1 MNHARRRWLQSAA
14 LACLGSAAPGL
25 ALARPRRAKAQARVI
40 VIGAG
45 FGGATFAKT
54 LRALS
59 PQVDVLLIDA
69 RAHWCTGPFT
79 NLAITGLRSID
90 SISRRTADI
99 GRAHGVRTRVE
110 TVTAIDPAA
119 MTVRLAGGERLKAD
133 RIVLS
138 PGIAMRWGAI
148 EGLTPDNTDAM
159 PHAWTGDTQVRAL
172 RDRIDALA
180 DGATVLIA
188 APPNPYRCPPGPY
201 ERASLIA
208 EHLLA
213 TGRKRCKILIADA
226 KDDFTKRPL
235 FLAEWDERY
244 GGMIEWISRTKG
256 GEVVRVDP
264 ATGAVWLR
272 DLATPISAELASIV
286 PPQQAA
292 AIAGAAVL
300 ADDSGWCPVQPQ
312 NFESTRHAGIHVIGD
327 AAVASPMPKSAFAA
341 NSQAK
346 LCAAAIAAAL
356 DGRAAPDARMIN
368 TCYSLVAHDA
378 AISVS
383 GFYSAASGRIAI
395 VSEGVSP
402 LSPPDGLRQRE
413 AAQAH
418 DWYES
423 ISTDSFGRARR

>member
-1 MNHARRRWLQSAA
+1 MNRSRRRWLQSAA
-14 LACLGSAAPGL
+14 LAALGAAVPTL
-25 ALARPRRAKAQARVI
+25 ALARPKARVI

-45 FGGATFAKT
+45 YGGATCAKT

-69 RAHWCTGPFT
+69 RARWCTGPFT
-79 NLAITGLRSID
+79 NLAVTGLASVEHITRS
-90 SISRRTADI
+90 TADI

-110 TVTAIDPAA
+110 TVTAIDPVA
-119 MTVRLAGGERLKAD
+119 MTVTLAGGERLKAD
-133 RIVLS
+133 RIVVS
-138 PGIAMRWGAI
+138 PGVGMRWGAI
-148 EGLTPDNTDAM
+148 EGLTAELSGAM
-159 PHAWTGDTQVRAL
+159 PHAWTGDAQVQAL
-172 RDRIDALA
+172 RDRIDALP

-208 EHLLA
+208 ERLLT

-244 GGMIEWISRTKG
+244 SGMIEWISRSKG

-264 ATGAVWLR
+264 ATGEVWLR
-272 DLATPISAELASIV
+272 DQAASIDTHLASVV

-292 AIAGAAVL
+292 AIAGAADL
-300 ADDSGWCPVQPQ
+300 ADESGWCPVHPQ
-312 NFESTRHAGIHVIGD
+312 RFESTRHAGIHVIGD
-327 AAVASPMPKSAFAA
+327 ATIASPMPKSAFAA

-346 LCAAAIAAAL
+346 LCAAAIAATL

-395 VSEGVSP
+395 VSEGLSP

>member
-1 MNHARRRWLQSAA
+1 MNPSRRRWLQSAA
-14 LACLGSAAPGL
+14 LACLGGATPLL
-25 ALARPRRAKAQARVI
+25 AVARPKARVI

-59 PQVDVLLIDA
+59 PHTDILLIDA
-69 RAHWCTGPFT
+69 RTHWCTGPFT
-79 NLAITGLRSID
+79 NLAVTGLRSID
-90 SISRRTADI
+90 SIRRSTIDI
-99 GRAHGVRTRVE
+99 GRAHGVRTLVDE
-110 TVTAIDPAA
+110 VTAIDPI
-119 MTVRLAGGERLKAD
+119 TKRVRVASGQTLQAD

-138 PGIAMRWGAI
+138 PGIAMRWGVI
-148 EGLTPDNTDAM
+148 EGLTPALSGAM
-159 PHAWTGDTQVRAL
+159 PHAWTGDAQVQAL

-180 DGATVLIA
+180 DGSTVLIA

-213 TGRKRCKILIADA
+213 SGRKRCKILIADA

-244 GGMIEWISRTKG
+244 GGMIEWIPRAKG

-264 ATGAVWLR
+264 SSGEVWLR
-272 DLATPISAELASIV
+272 DQPNSIGTHLASIV
-286 PPQQAA
+286 PPQK
-292 AIAGAAVL
+292 AAVIAEL
-300 ADDSGWCPVQPQ
+300 ADLVDESGWCPVHPQ
-312 NFESTRHAGIHVIGD
+312 TFESTRHAGIHVLGD
-327 AAVASPMPKSAFAA
+327 AAIAAPMPKSAFAA

-346 LCAAAIAAAL
+346 LAASAIAAAL
-356 DGRAAPDARMIN
+356 AGRQPPDARMIN
-368 TCYSLVAHDA
+368 TCYSMVAHDA

-402 LSPPDGLRQRE
+402 LNPPGGLRQRE

-418 DWYES
+418 DWYDS
-423 ISTDSFGRARR
+423 ISTDSFGPRA

>member
-1 MNHARRRWLQSAA
+1 MNRSRRRWLQSAA
-14 LACLGSAAPGL
+14 LAGLGAAVPTL
-25 ALARPRRAKAQARVI
+25 ALARPKARVI

-45 FGGATFAKT
+45 YGGATCAKT

-79 NLAITGLRSID
+79 NLAVTGLTSIEHITRS
-90 SISRRTADI
+90 TADI
-99 GRAHGVRTRVE
+99 GRAHGVGTRVE
-110 TVTAIDPAA
+110 TVTAIDPVA
-119 MTVRLAGGERLKAD
+119 MTVTLAGGERLKAD
-133 RIVLS
+133 RIVVS
-138 PGIAMRWGAI
+138 PGIAMRWGVI
-148 EGLTPDNTDAM
+148 EGLTAELSGAM
-159 PHAWTGDTQVRAL
+159 PHAWTGDAQVLAL
-172 RDRIDALA
+172 RDRIDALP

-208 EHLLA
+208 ERLLT

-244 GGMIEWISRTKG
+244 GGMIEWISRSKG

-264 ATGAVWLR
+264 ATGEVWLR
-272 DLATPISAELASIV
+272 DQAASIGTHLASVV

-292 AIAGAAVL
+292 AIAGVADL
-300 ADDSGWCPVQPQ
+300 ADESGWCPVHPQ
-312 NFESTRHAGIHVIGD
+312 TFESTRHAGIHVIGD
-327 AAVASPMPKSAFAA
+327 ATIASPMPKSAFAA

-395 VSEGVSP
+395 VSEGLSP

>member
-1 MNHARRRWLQSAA
+1 MNRSRRRWLQSAA
-14 LACLGSAAPGL
+14 LAALGAALPTL
-25 ALARPRRAKAQARVI
+25 ALARPKARVI

-45 FGGATFAKT
+45 YGGATCAKT

-59 PQVDVLLIDA
+59 PHVDVLLIDA
-69 RAHWCTGPFT
+69 RARWCTGPFT
-79 NLAITGLRSID
+79 NLAVTGLTSVEHITH
-90 SISRRTADI
+90 STADI

-110 TVTAIDPAA
+110 TVTAIDPVA
-119 MTVRLAGGERLKAD
+119 MTVTLAGGERLKAD
-133 RIVLS
+133 RIVVS
-138 PGIAMRWGAI
+138 PGIGMRWGAI
-148 EGLTPDNTDAM
+148 EGLTAELSGAM
-159 PHAWTGDTQVRAL
+159 PHAWTGDAQVQAL
-172 RDRIDALA
+172 RDRIDALP

-208 EHLLA
+208 ERLLT

-244 GGMIEWISRTKG
+244 GGMIEWISRSKG

-264 ATGAVWLR
+264 ATGEVWLR
-272 DLATPISAELASIV
+272 DQAASIGTHLASVV

-292 AIAGAAVL
+292 AIAGAADL
-300 ADDSGWCPVQPQ
+300 ADESGWCPVHPQ
-312 NFESTRHAGIHVIGD
+312 RFESTRHAGIHMIGD
-327 AAVASPMPKSAFAA
+327 ATIASPMPKSAFAA

-356 DGRAAPDARMIN
+356 DGRAAPGARMIN

-395 VSEGVSP
+395 VSEGLSP

>member
-1 MNHARRRWLQSAA
+1 MNRSRRRWLQSAA
-14 LACLGSAAPGL
+14 LAGLGAAVPTL
-25 ALARPRRAKAQARVI
+25 ALARPKARVI

-45 FGGATFAKT
+45 YGGATCAKT

-69 RAHWCTGPFT
+69 RARWCTGPFT
-79 NLAITGLRSID
+79 NLAVTGLTSIEHITRS
-90 SISRRTADI
+90 TADI
-99 GRAHGVRTRVE
+99 GRAHGVGTRVE
-110 TVTAIDPAA
+110 TVTAIDPVA
-119 MTVRLAGGERLKAD
+119 MTVTLAGGERLKAD
-133 RIVLS
+133 RIVVS
-138 PGIAMRWGAI
+138 PGIAMRWGVI
-148 EGLTPDNTDAM
+148 EGLTAELSGAM
-159 PHAWTGDTQVRAL
+159 PHAWTGDAQVLAL
-172 RDRIDALA
+172 RDRIDALP

-208 EHLLA
+208 ERLLT

-244 GGMIEWISRTKG
+244 GGMIEWISRSKG

-264 ATGAVWLR
+264 ATGEVWLR
-272 DLATPISAELASIV
+272 DQAASIGTHLASVV

-292 AIAGAAVL
+292 AIAGVADL
-300 ADDSGWCPVQPQ
+300 ADESGWCPVHPQ
-312 NFESTRHAGIHVIGD
+312 TFESTRHAGIHVIGD
-327 AAVASPMPKSAFAA
+327 ATIASPMPKSAFAA

-395 VSEGVSP
+395 VSEGLSP

>member
-1 MNHARRRWLQSAA
+1 MTLSRRALLQGLAVAGAGACALPA
-14 LACLGSAAPGL
+14 LAQPAT
-25 ALARPRRAKAQARVI
+25 RNRVI

-45 FGGATFAKT
+45 FGGATCAKI
-54 LRALS
+54 LRRLS
-59 PQVDVLLIDA
+59 PGTDVLLIDA
-69 RAHWCTGPFT
+69 RARWCTGPFT
-79 NLAITGLRSID
+79 NLAITGLASIA
-90 SISRRTADI
+90 SISRSTAEI
-99 GRAHGVRTRVE
+99 GRAHGVRTLIDEVI
-110 TVTAIDPAA
+110 AIDPVTR
-119 MTVRLAGGERLKAD
+119 TVTVAGGKRLQAE

-138 PGIAMRWGAI
+138 PGIAMRWGQI
-148 EGLTPDNTDAM
+148 EGLDAAVSGAM
-159 PHAWTGDTQVRAL
+159 PHAWTGDAQVQAL
-172 RDRIDALA
+172 RDRIDALP
-180 DGATVLIA
+180 DGGVVLIS

-208 EHLLA
+208 EHLLT
-213 TGRKRCKILIADA
+213 TGRRRCKILIADA

-244 GGMIEWISRTKG
+244 GGMIEWISRARG
-256 GEVVRVDP
+256 GEVTRVDA
-264 ATGAVWLR
+264 ATGEVWLR
-272 DLATPISAELASIV
+272 DQAASIGTHLASIV

-292 AIAGAAVL
+292 AIART
-300 ADDSGWCPVQPQ
+300 ADLVDESGWCPVNPQ

-327 AAVASPMPKSAFAA
+327 AAIAAPMPKSAFAA

-356 DGRAAPDARMIN
+356 DGRPAPDARMIN

-395 VSEGVSP
+395 VSEGI
-402 LSPPDGLRQRE
+402 SPPSPDGDLRQRE

-423 ISTDSFGRARR
+423 ISTDSFGPHA

>member
-1 MNHARRRWLQSAA
+1 MSLSRRHLLQAAFAATLLPASAARRKTRI
-14 LACLGSAAPGL
+14 
-25 ALARPRRAKAQARVI
+25 I

-45 FGGATFAKT
+45 FGGATCAKT
-54 LRALS
+54 LRLLS
-59 PQVDVLLIDA
+59 PTSDVLLIDA
-69 RAHWCTGPFT
+69 RASWCTGPFT
-79 NLAITGLRSID
+79 NLALTGLRSVA
-90 SISRRTADI
+90 SITRHTADI
-99 GRAHGVRTRVE
+99 GRAHGVRTLIDEVTGIDPVSR
-110 TVTAIDPAA
+110 TVT
-119 MTVRLAGGERLKAD
+119 TAGGKRLVAD

-138 PGIAMRWGAI
+138 PGIAMRWGVI
-148 EGLTPDNTDAM
+148 EGLTAELSGAM
-159 PHAWTGDTQVRAL
+159 PHAWLGDSQVQSL
-172 RDRIDALA
+172 RERIDAVP
-180 DGATVLIA
+180 DGGTILIG

-208 EHLLA
+208 EHLLK
-213 TGRKRCKILIADA
+213 TGRPRTKILIADA

-244 GGMIEWISRTKG
+244 GAMIEWIPRAKG

-264 ATGAVWLR
+264 DTGEVWLR
-272 DLATPISAELASIV
+272 DAGTPIATNLASII

-292 AIAGAAVL
+292 AIAERAAL
-300 ADDSGWCPVQPQ
+300 ADDSGWCPVNPQ
-312 NFESTRHAGIHVIGD
+312 SFESTLHAGIHVLGD
-327 AAVASPMPKSAFAA
+327 AAIAAPMPKSAFAA

-356 DGRAAPDARMIN
+356 DGRPVPDARMIN
-368 TCYSLVAHDA
+368 TCYSLVAEDA

-402 LSPPDGLRQRE
+402 LTAPDGLRRRE
-413 AAQAH
+413 AAQAR

-423 ISTDSFGRARR
+423 ISTDSFGKSA

>member
-1 MNHARRRWLQSAA
+1 MSLS
-14 LACLGSAAPGL
+14 
-25 ALARPRRAKAQARVI
+25 RRAVLQGLGAASIGLSLPAQAAAKARVI

-45 FGGATFAKT
+45 FGGATCAKF
-54 LRALS
+54 LRRLA
-59 PQVDVLLIDA
+59 PNIDVLLIDA
-69 RAHWCTGPFT
+69 RARWCTGPFT
-79 NLAITGLRSID
+79 NLAITGLRSVD
-90 SISRRTADI
+90 SITRSTAAI
-99 GRAHGVRTRVE
+99 GRAHGLRTLVDE
-110 TVTAIDPAA
+110 VTAIDPIAK
-119 MTVRLAGGERLKAD
+119 TVTVAGGKRLHAD

-138 PGIAMRWGAI
+138 PGIAMRWGLI
-148 EGLTPDNTDAM
+148 EGLTAEVSGAM
-159 PHAWTGDTQVRAL
+159 PHAWTGDAQVQSL
-172 RDRIDALA
+172 RDRLDTVP
-180 DGATVLIA
+180 DGGTILIS

-244 GGMIEWISRTKG
+244 GAMIEWVSRTKG
-256 GEVVRVDP
+256 GEVARVD
-264 ATGAVWLR
+264 ASTGEVWLR
-272 DLATPISAELASIV
+272 DQSASIGTHLASIV

-292 AIAGAAVL
+292 AIAKAADVS
-300 ADDSGWCPVQPQ
+300 DESGWCPVHPQ

-327 AAVASPMPKSAFAA
+327 AAVAAPMPKSAFAA

-346 LCAAAIAAAL
+346 LCASAIAAAL
-356 DGRAAPDARMIN
+356 AGRPAADARMIN

-395 VSEGVSP
+395 VSEGLSP
-402 LSPPDGLRQRE
+402 LSPPDGLRARE

-423 ISTDSFGRARR
+423 ISTDSFGSRT

>member
-1 MNHARRRWLQSAA
+1 MSLS
-14 LACLGSAAPGL
+14 
-25 ALARPRRAKAQARVI
+25 RRALLQGLTSASVGLSLPAQAKAKARVI

-45 FGGATFAKT
+45 FGGATCAKY
-54 LRALS
+54 LRRLA
-59 PQVDVLLIDA
+59 PDTDVLLIDA
-69 RAHWCTGPFT
+69 RARWCTGPFS
-79 NLAITGLRSID
+79 NLAITGLASVD
-90 SISRRTADI
+90 SITRSTADI
-99 GRAHGVRTRVE
+99 GRAHGLRTLVDE
-110 TVTAIDPAA
+110 VTAIDPITK
-119 MTVRLAGGERLKAD
+119 TVRVAGGKRLRAD

-138 PGIAMRWGAI
+138 PGIAMRWGLI
-148 EGLTPDNTDAM
+148 EGLSAEVSGAM
-159 PHAWTGDTQVRAL
+159 PHAWTGDAQVQSL
-172 RDRIDALA
+172 RDRLDAVP
-180 DGATVLIA
+180 DGGTILIS

-208 EHLLA
+208 EHLLK
-213 TGRKRCKILIADA
+213 TGRARAKILIADA

-244 GGMIEWISRTKG
+244 GAMIEWISRAKG
-256 GEVVRVDP
+256 GEVTRVDA
-264 ATGAVWLR
+264 ATGEVWLR
-272 DLATPISAELASIV
+272 DQSASIGTHLASIV
-286 PPQQAA
+286 PAQQAA
-292 AIAGAAVL
+292 AIAKAADVS
-300 ADDSGWCPVQPQ
+300 DESGWCPVNPQ

-327 AAVASPMPKSAFAA
+327 AAIATPMPKSAFAA

-346 LCAAAIAAAL
+346 LCASAIAAAL
-356 DGRAAPDARMIN
+356 AGRAAADARMIN

-402 LSPPDGLRQRE
+402 LSPPEGLRARE

-423 ISTDSFGRARR
+423 ISTDSFGQRA

>member
-1 MNHARRRWLQSAA
+1 MNLSRRRLLQA
-14 LACLGSAAPGL
+14 GL
-25 ALARPRRAKAQARVI
+25 AGAVLPLHAAGKTRARII

-45 FGGATFAKT
+45 YGGATCAKT
-54 LRALS
+54 LRLLA
-59 PQVDVLLIDA
+59 PNADVLLIDG
-69 RAHWCTGPFT
+69 RPGWHTGPFT
-79 NLAITGLRSID
+79 NLALTGLRSVA
-90 SISRRTADI
+90 SIRRCTAAI
-99 GRAHGVRTRVE
+99 GRAHGVRTLVD
-110 TVTAIDPAA
+110 TVTAIDPMARNV
-119 MTVRLAGGERLKAD
+119 TTAGGQRLHAD

-138 PGIAMRWGAI
+138 PGIAMRWGLI
-148 EGLTPDNTDAM
+148 EGLTPDLSGAM
-159 PHAWTGDTQVRAL
+159 PHAWTGDAQVLAL
-172 RDRIDALA
+172 RDRLDAVPD
-180 DGATVLIA
+180 DGVILIGT
-188 APPNPYRCPPGPY
+188 PPNPYRCPPGPY
-201 ERASLIA
+201 ERASLFA
-208 EHLLA
+208 EHLLN

-244 GGMIEWISRTKG
+244 GSMIEWIPRAKG

-264 ATGAVWLR
+264 ATGEVWLR
-272 DLATPISAELASIV
+272 DGGASIGTHLASIV

-292 AIAGAAVL
+292 TIASAADLV
-300 ADDSGWCPVQPQ
+300 DESGWCPVDPQ
-312 NFESTRHAGIHVIGD
+312 NFESKRHAGIHVIGD
-327 AAVASPMPKSAFAA
+327 AAIAHPMPKSAFAA

-346 LCAAAIAAAL
+346 LCASAIAAAL

-402 LSPPDGLRQRE
+402 LTPPAGLRQRE

-423 ISTDSFGRARR
+423 ISTDSFGRRA

>member
-1 MNHARRRWLQSAA
+1 MSLTRRQLLAA
-14 LACLGSAAPGL
+14 LGAASVGSAS
-25 ALARPRRAKAQARVI
+25 RAHAGSRARVI

-45 FGGATFAKT
+45 FGGATCAKT
-54 LRALS
+54 LRVLS
-59 PQVDVLLIDA
+59 PHADILLIDA
-69 RAHWCTGPFT
+69 RARWCTGPFT
-79 NLAITGLRSID
+79 NLAVTGLRSLD
-90 SISRRTADI
+90 SISRSTADI
-99 GRAHGVRTRVE
+99 GRAHGVRTLVDE
-110 TVTAIDPAA
+110 VTAIDPVTK
-119 MTVRLAGGERLKAD
+119 TVTVAGGKRLQAD

-138 PGIAMRWGAI
+138 PGIAMRWGQI
-148 EGLTPDNTDAM
+148 EGLTPELSGAM

-172 RDRIDALA
+172 RDRVDALP
-180 DGATVLIA
+180 DGGVVLIS

-208 EHLLA
+208 EHLIK
-213 TGRKRCKILIADA
+213 TGRVRAKILIADA

-256 GEVVRVDP
+256 GEVTRVDP
-264 ATGAVWLR
+264 TTGEVWLR
-272 DLATPISAELASIV
+272 DQSASIGTHLASIV

-292 AIAGAAVL
+292 AIARS
-300 ADDSGWCPVQPQ
+300 ADLVDESGWCPVNPQ
-312 NFESTRHAGIHVIGD
+312 NFESARHAGIHVIGD
-327 AAVASPMPKSAFAA
+327 AAIAAPMPKSAFAA

-368 TCYSLVAHDA
+368 TCYSLLAHDA

-383 GFYSAASGRIAI
+383 GSYSAASGRIAI

-423 ISTDSFGRARR
+423 ISTDSFGPRA

>member
-1 MNHARRRWLQSAA
+1 MNPSRRRWLQSAA
-14 LACLGSAAPGL
+14 LACLGGATPLL
-25 ALARPRRAKAQARVI
+25 AVARPKARVI

-59 PQVDVLLIDA
+59 PHTDILLIDA
-69 RAHWCTGPFT
+69 RTHWCTGPFT
-79 NLAITGLRSID
+79 NLAVTGLRSID
-90 SISRRTADI
+90 SIRRSTIDI
-99 GRAHGVRTRVE
+99 GRAHGVRTLVDE
-110 TVTAIDPAA
+110 VMAIDPI
-119 MTVRLAGGERLKAD
+119 TKRVRIASGQQLHAD

-138 PGIAMRWGAI
+138 PGIAMRWGVI
-148 EGLTPDNTDAM
+148 EGLTPALSGAM
-159 PHAWTGDTQVRAL
+159 PHAWTGDAQVQAL

-180 DGATVLIA
+180 DGSTVLIA

-213 TGRKRCKILIADA
+213 TDRKRCKILIADA

-244 GGMIEWISRTKG
+244 GGMIEWIPRAKG

-264 ATGAVWLR
+264 SSGEVWLR
-272 DLATPISAELASIV
+272 DQPNSIGTHLASIV

-292 AIAGAAVL
+292 AIAGS
-300 ADDSGWCPVQPQ
+300 ADLVDESGWCPVHPQ
-312 NFESTRHAGIHVIGD
+312 TFESTRHAGIHVLGD
-327 AAVASPMPKSAFAA
+327 AAIAAPMPKSAFAA

-346 LCAAAIAAAL
+346 LAASAIAAAL
-356 DGRAAPDARMIN
+356 AGRQPPDARMIN
-368 TCYSLVAHDA
+368 TCYSMVAHDA

-402 LSPPDGLRQRE
+402 LNPPDGLRQRE

-418 DWYES
+418 DWYDS
-423 ISTDSFGRARR
+423 ISTDSFGPRA